1 MTHTKKAIERLN
13 KIDWKNIGQSGQEK
27 DMELGIEFIVKMAV
41 FCNEKGITPSM
52 PFMTDVSSF
61 LEDCVL
67 SEEIL
72 NKCNSDVR
80 NIIENPTMST
90 LIVEYY
96 IKASVLADSNIK
108 YVDCMDVYEP
118 IIKLFEKGGN
128 FVYRERG
135 MSFINSG
142 LIPLN
147 DWFEN
152 YKKSAYQRLAGQVKE
167 DDMPE
172 N

>member
-1 MTHTKKAIERLN
+1 MYMEKAIERLN
-13 KIDWKNIGQSGQEK
+13 KIDWKNIGQGGQEK
-27 DMELGIEFIVKMAV
+27 DMELGIEFIAKMAV
-41 FCNEKGITPSM
+41 FCNENGITPSI
-52 PFMTDVSSF
+52 PFMTDLSSF

-72 NKCNSDVR
+72 SKCNSDVR

-90 LIVEYY
+90 SIVKYY
-96 IKASVLADSNIK
+96 IKASVLADSDIK
-108 YVDCMDVYEP
+108 YVDCMNVYEP

-142 LIPLN
+142 LIPLTN
-147 DWFEN
+147 WLEN
-152 YKKSAYQRLAGQVKE
+152 YK
-167 DDMPE
+167 
-172 N
+172 NN